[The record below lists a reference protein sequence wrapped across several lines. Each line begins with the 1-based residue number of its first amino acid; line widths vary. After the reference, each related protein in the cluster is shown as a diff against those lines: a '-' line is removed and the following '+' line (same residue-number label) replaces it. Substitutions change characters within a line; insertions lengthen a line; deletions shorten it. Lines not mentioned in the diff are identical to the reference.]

1 MRNNSDTH
9 GANLTVKMRLWIDA
23 DACPREVK
31 ELVYRASDRFAVE
44 TVLVANSALAIPA
57 QKHLSTVRVPKGLDV
72 ADAHIAQQAEPGDV
86 AVTADVPLAAAL
98 VRKGV
103 EVIDPRGEIYSPDN
117 IEERLAMRDLMQELR
132 DSGLPTKGPKPF
144 DTRARQR
151 FANTLDRVLTA
162 AARRRKA

>member
-1 MRNNSDTH
+1 MT
-9 GANLTVKMRLWIDA
+9 LRLWIDA

-31 ELVYRASDRFAVE
+31 ELVFRAAERFAVP
-44 TVLVANSALAIPA
+44 TVLVANSSLSIPRLA
-57 QKHLSTVRVPKGLDV
+57 QVSTVRVPKGLDV
-72 ADAHIAQQAEPGDV
+72 ADAHIVREAAKGDV

-132 DSGLPTKGPKPF
+132 DSGVATKGPKTF
-144 DTRARQR
+144 DARARQQ
-151 FANTLDRVLTA
+151 FANALDRVLTA
-162 AARRRKA
+162 ARKGSR